1 MLECPQCGEPE
12 IKRFRQGNVQRVLFA
27 CMLMV
32 TLPADED
39 DVTLQRQLD
48 EWKRTGGLE
57 AWLKKPMFSEGT
69 DIVVIKDKEIIGNAT
84 KRFNEMWEKG
94 KPFTPEKRGGKQK
107 NASKPVRKTVPRN
120 NAAKRS

>member
-12 IKRFRQGNVQRVLFA
+12 IKRFRQGNTQHVLFA

-39 DVTLQRQLD
+39 DVELQQRLD

-57 AWLKKPMFSEGT
+57 AWLKKPMFSEET
-69 DIVVIKDKEIIGNAT
+69 NIIVIKDKKIIGKAK
-84 KRFNEMWEKG
+84 KRFDETWK
-94 KPFTPEKRGGKQK
+94 KSKTLAPEKRGG
-107 NASKPVRKTVPRN
+107 
-120 NAAKRS
+120 